1 MSASS
6 GALVFDE
13 QGRLLLHKRAD
24 NGFWGI
30 PGGYME
36 LGETVQETTRRE
48 VWEET
53 GLHLG
58 QLTLFAVYSGAEYEG
73 TLPNGHQLANVM
85 FVFTC
90 RDYSGELQK
99 VTEESME
106 IRFFPLDALPDNLF
120 PGQSH
125 VFRDLRSGKQVPIIS

>member
-1 MSASS
+1 MANYIRDIRKLVGNTKIILVVS

-48 VWEET
+48 VWEEM

-73 TLPNGHQLANVM
+73 T
-85 FVFTC
+85 
-90 RDYSGELQK
+90 
-99 VTEESME
+99 
-106 IRFFPLDALPDNLF
+106 LPDNLF